1 MACTPAALNEP
12 VVSGDNERFHPTITL
27 KLRKALRGALV
38 SASVLAVV
46 LGLAADLARAQ
57 QEKTQQEKILKIGVL
72 GVMRGPAASW
82 GLVNKYSAETTAQM
96 YNEKGG
102 VDIGGEKYKIQI
114 VAIDDQLDP
123 KLAVAGAERLIR
135 QEGIRY
141 IIGPNVDTTAAVVVP
156 LLRAGNA
163 IDIPYAFASYLYTP
177 PQRNSILGMV
187 ASYQVG
193 PIIYRYLKDKRGIKA
208 VSFVAR
214 NEADSLNQRD
224 QGVIGAMRVG
234 LTVVSSS
241 EVYEPGT
248 TNFRPVMARV
258 LKGADAGLPQAGQVG
273 GAVTPVGGTPDLIVL
288 AGVAPGDA
296 PLILIA
302 LRELGYKGLVSA
314 ETAQDA
320 KLLGEAGAAAEGFI
334 SVGGASPPETRSPYM
349 EEFVR
354 RYTKLA
360 GEWHDEAG
368 TKVYALEMILRT
380 LQKAG
385 PKAINDVAEFM
396 NAIPTFD
403 IDNPFVKEK
412 TTLRYVGTTFFNQQ
426 RQIGVPLVVNEFKG
440 GKFHTLFVGSVE

>member
-1 MACTPAALNEP
+1 MAKP
-12 VVSGDNERFHPTITL
+12 VARLIGV
-27 KLRKALRGALV
+27 A
-38 SASVLAVV
+38 
-46 LGLAADLARAQ
+46 LAATLFSAAAIPPTAA
-57 QEKTQQEKILKIGVL
+57 QEKVLKIGVL

-82 GLVNKYSAETTAQM
+82 GLVNKNSAETTAQM

-102 VDIGGEKYKIQI
+102 VDIGGEKYKIEI

-141 IIGPNVDTTAAVVVP
+141 IIGPNVDTTAAVIVP

-163 IDIPYAFASYLYTP
+163 INIPYAFASYLYTP

-187 ASYQVG
+187 ASFQVG

-208 VSFVAR
+208 ISFVAR

-224 QGVIGAMRVG
+224 QGVIGARRVG

-258 LKGADAGLPQAGQVG
+258 LRATDTEMPPQAGQIG
-273 GAVTPVGGTPDLIVL
+273 GPTTPVGGTPDLIVL
-288 AGVAPGDA
+288 SGVAPGDA

-320 KLLGEAGAAAEGFI
+320 KLLAEAGAAADGFI

-360 GEWHDEAG
+360 GEWQDEAG

-396 NAIPTFD
+396 NVIPTFD